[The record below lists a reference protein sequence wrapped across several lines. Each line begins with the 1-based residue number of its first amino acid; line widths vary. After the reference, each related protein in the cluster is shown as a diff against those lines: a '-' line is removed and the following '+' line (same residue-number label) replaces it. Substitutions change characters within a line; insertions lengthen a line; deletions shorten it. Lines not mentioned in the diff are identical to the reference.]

1 MSVRTYLTHFPE
13 SGNRVYIDPMA
24 AVIGRVSLADDV
36 SVWPMCTL
44 RGDVHYIQVGAR
56 SNIQDGSVLHVT
68 SPHEGAPEGYPLII
82 GEDVTVGHNVTLHA
96 CRIGNECLIGM
107 GAIILDGAVIEDR
120 VMIAA
125 GSLVSPG
132 KVLESGGLYLGNP
145 ARRVR
150 DLTEEELAFFR
161 ESAAHY
167 VKLKDQ
173 HLASSRIIED

>member
-1 MSVRTYLTHFPE
+1 MNLRSYLNHRPDI
-13 SGNRVYIDPMA
+13 GNRVYLDPMA
-24 AVIGRVSLADDV
+24 AVIGQVSLGDDV

-44 RGDVHYIQVGAR
+44 RGDVHFIQVGAR

-68 SPHEGAPEGYPLII
+68 SPNKNTPEGYPLII
-82 GEDVTVGHNVTLHA
+82 GESVTVGHNVTLHA
-96 CRIGNECLIGM
+96 CKIGNECLIGM
-107 GAIILDGAVIEDR
+107 GSTILDGAIIEDR
-120 VMIAA
+120 VLIAA

-150 DLTEEELAFFR
+150 DLTDDEIAFFR
-161 ESAAHY
+161 DSADHY

-173 HLASSRIIED
+173 HLTSSRIISD